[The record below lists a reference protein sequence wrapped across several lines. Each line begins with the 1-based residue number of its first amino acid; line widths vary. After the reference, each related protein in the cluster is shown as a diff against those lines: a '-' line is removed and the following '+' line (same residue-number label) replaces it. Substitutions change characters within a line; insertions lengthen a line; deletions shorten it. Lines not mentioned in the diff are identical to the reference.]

1 MAQQVEQQVKGAGR
15 KAMYLHIGEGLL
27 VRKKD
32 IIMILD
38 ARKMVAAENS
48 QLFFEA
54 FPGEKHPQR
63 NPIKSFVMVDTS
75 PATIKKK
82 AVKRRSRRKRLNDQ
96 TPLVLVSTIA
106 TNTLQ
111 KRFQAK
117 IEAVMEI
124 ESGEI
129 HGKST

>member
-1 MAQQVEQQVKGAGR
+1 
-15 KAMYLHIGEGLL
+15 MYLHIGEGLL

-48 QLFFEA
+48 QLFFDA
-54 FPGEKHPQR
+54 FPGEHHPQR
-63 NPIKSFVMVDTS
+63 DTIKSFVMVDPV
-75 PATIKKK
+75 PATVKKK
-82 AVKRRSRRKRLNDQ
+82 AAKRSSRRKRMNHQ
-96 TPLVLVSTIA
+96 KPLVLVSTIA

-111 KRFQAK
+111 KRFLGK
-117 IEAVMEI
+117 IEAVVEI

-129 HGKST
+129 HGKPTKQL